1 MSWIRTQAV
10 RHAVL
15 GAGAMAALA
24 LPAPALAAKA
34 SVADGTLTITA
45 APGERNDAGIQLTD
59 AGDLLL
65 FDNRVKPTAGA
76 GCRVVRG
83 NAVCAAQGI
92 TAIAV
97 SLGNRNDSLSVEA
110 STPAITYSGGAGFD
124 ALYYGGAVKGAVNV
138 SIDGLANDGRN
149 AAADNIGAD
158 VEDLDGTP
166 EADTLTAGA
175 ASALL
180 DGGDSADVMTGGSGN
195 DRIKAAYVEDTG
207 IELGAF
213 YALGRDTVTCGAGN
227 DQVFADRNDTIAGDC
242 EVIGLRTGPERY
254 TYTGGPGNDR
264 IQVDEFLD
272 ATVHGGAGN
281 DVVTFPGQGNG
292 IIFGDAGNDVLSS
305 SSATDHFRGG
315 AGNDTIRARDG
326 SADSISC
333 GAGRDTVK
341 ADKQDKVARDC
352 EKVSRRRR

>member
-1 MSWIRTQAV
+1 
-10 RHAVL
+10 
-15 GAGAMAALA
+15 
-24 LPAPALAAKA
+24 
-34 SVADGTLTITA
+34 
-45 APGERNDAGIQLTD
+45 
-59 AGDLLL
+59 
-65 FDNRVKPTAGA
+65 
-76 GCRVVRG
+76 
-83 NAVCAAQGI
+83 
-92 TAIAV
+92 
-97 SLGNRNDSLSVEA
+97 
-110 STPAITYSGGAGFD
+110 
-124 ALYYGGAVKGAVNV
+124 
-138 SIDGLANDGRN
+138 
-149 AAADNIGAD
+149 
-158 VEDLDGTP
+158 
-166 EADTLTAGA
+166 
-175 ASALL
+175 
-180 DGGDSADVMTGGSGN
+180 
-195 DRIKAAYVEDTG
+195 
-207 IELGAF
+207 
-213 YALGRDTVTCGAGN
+213 VTCGAGN

-254 TYTGGPGNDR
+254 TYTGGSGNDR